1 MRRTLRHDRQ
11 ALGIYLYV
19 SITEP
24 PKYPHP
30 WHLHLAS
37 QTWPTDPGS
46 SALLV
51 MHRSLVYRGNV
62 LG

>member
-1 MRRTLRHDRQ
+1 VVAPSAYSPSNHSRHSRLTSLMVQ
-11 ALGIYLYV
+11 
-19 SITEP
+19 TP
-24 PKYPHP
+24 PKH
-30 WHLHLAS
+30 
-37 QTWPTDPGS
+37 PGS

>member
-1 MRRTLRHDRQ
+1 LACCQ
-11 ALGIYLYV
+11 AACACV
-19 SITEP
+19 NSV
-24 PKYPHP
+24 
-30 WHLHLAS
+30 
-37 QTWPTDPGS
+37 GS